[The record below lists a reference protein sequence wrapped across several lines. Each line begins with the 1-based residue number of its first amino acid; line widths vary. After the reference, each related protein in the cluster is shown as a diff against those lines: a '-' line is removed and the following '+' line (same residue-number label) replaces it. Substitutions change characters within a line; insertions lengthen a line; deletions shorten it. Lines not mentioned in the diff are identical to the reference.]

1 MSSLSVSST
10 AIQHSSADCARYMQL
25 EPSYAT
31 PVLQKDFN
39 AAMEAVFCFMDALV
53 LDLENKKIDIKRPHL
68 PEHARIYSYCL
79 YAKFAK
85 QRLEVAQVRARE
97 LFGEVGQ

>member
-1 MSSLSVSST
+1 MSSPPVSST
-10 AIQHSSADCARYMQL
+10 AIQHSGANCGRYMQL
-25 EPSYAT
+25 EPPCA

-39 AAMEAVFCFMDALV
+39 AAMEAVLCFMDALV

-79 YAKFAK
+79 YTKFAK
-85 QRLEVAQVRARE
+85 QRLEVARLRAAE
-97 LFGEVGQ
+97 IFKEKL